1 MIQIYNTLGREKQE
15 FKPINEGKVLMY
27 QCGPTVYWT
36 QHIGNMRAMVLADLI
51 KRSFEYLGFDVVFA
65 RNYTDVGHLS
75 SDDDFG
81 EDKMEKGAKRENLS
95 PREIADKYTSI
106 FEKDVA
112 ELNTES
118 PTFKPLATDYINEMI
133 AMVQTLLDKGFA
145 YTSDLAI
152 YFDVSKVSDYTKL
165 SGQNLE
171 ENVSGAGRA
180 EVEDPG
186 KKNSFDFAIWFFK
199 AGKHK
204 NALQYWKSPFSSP
217 LVENGEGFPGWHME
231 CSAMA
236 KKLLGPTLDL
246 HMGGIEHVPV
256 HHTNEIAQ
264 SEAAN
269 GVPLSHFWVH
279 NEHLTVDGGKM
290 SKSIGTAFSIAEIV
304 EKGFSA
310 LDLRFFFLQA
320 HYRSKQNFTWEA
332 LKSAKQGYDNLK
344 AKISELGSQIG
355 EVDEKFKEEF
365 IARIS
370 DDFNIPSALAVVFEV
385 VKSGLSNEQKLATIL
400 DFDKV
405 LGLKLSESVA
415 TEVEISDEVK
425 KLIEER
431 EVARK
436 AKDYAKSDEIRK
448 ALLEQGI
455 ELLDG
460 PSGVKVK
467 RVA

>member
-1 MIQIYNTLGREKQE
+1 MIQIYNTLGRKKQE
-15 FKPINEGKVLMY
+15 FKPITEGKVRMY

-36 QHIGNMRAMVLADLI
+36 QHIGNMRAMVIADLI
-51 KRSFEYLGFDVVFA
+51 KRSFEYLGFEVLFA
-65 RNYTDVGHLS
+65 RNYTDVGHLT
-75 SDDDFG
+75 SDSDFG

-95 PREIADKYTSI
+95 PREIADKYIKI
-106 FEKDVA
+106 FEKDVFD
-112 ELNTES
+112 LNTEP

-133 AMVQTLLDKGFA
+133 EMVSVLLDKGYA
-145 YTSDLAI
+145 YSSDLAI

-186 KKNSFDFAIWFFK
+186 KKNPYDFALWFFK

-236 KKLLGPTLDL
+236 KKLLSPTLDL

-269 GVPLSHFWVH
+269 GVPLSNFWVH
-279 NEHLTVDGGKM
+279 NEHLTVDNGKM
-290 SKSIGTAFSIAEIV
+290 SKSIGTAFSLTELI
-304 EKGFSA
+304 EKGFSPM
-310 LDLRFFFLQA
+310 DLRFFYLQA
-320 HYRSKQNFTWEA
+320 HYRSKQNFTWDA
-332 LKSAKQGYDNLK
+332 LKAAKQGLDNLK

-355 EVDEKFKEEF
+355 KVDEKFRDEF

-405 LGLKLSESVA
+405 LGIKLSESVG

-431 EVARK
+431 EIARK

-460 PSGVKVK
+460 PNGVKVK
-467 RVA
+467 KAA